1 MAELIRQIEI
11 LDKAVFH
18 WKSVEDELKMIPQEM
33 VKRTRE
39 LLSEAMDRYKSLE
52 EERIKKEIDK
62 YRENA
67 TAKVE
72 EEKRKIK
79 EKILAAYD
87 KKRSYLITELI
98 HKLHGGI

>member
-33 VKRTRE
+33 VKKTKE
-39 LLSEAMDRYKSLE
+39 VLSEAMDRYKTLE
-52 EERIKKEIDK
+52 EDRIKKEIDEYCK
-62 YRENA
+62 HA
-67 TAKVE
+67 TSKVE

-87 KKRSYLITELI
+87 EKKSYLITELI

>member
-18 WKSVEDELKMIPQEM
+18 WKKVEDELKMIPQEM
-33 VKRTRE
+33 VKETRE

-52 EERIKKEIDK
+52 EDRIKKEIDEYRK
-62 YRENA
+62 YA
-67 TAKVE
+67 TLKVE
-72 EEKRKIK
+72 EEKKKIK
-79 EKILAAYD
+79 EKILATYEE
-87 KKRSYLITELI
+87 KRSYLITELI